1 MAHKRIRLRSIRGA
15 IRVAAGSKIKI
26 RTPNSL
32 KKGEGN
38 ALMRLMIIIRAS
50 VQRLAQLT
58 IEAIPRL
65 LVWPT
70 L

>member
-1 MAHKRIRLRSIRGA
+1 MRSIRGA

-26 RTPNSL
+26 RTPNSQ

-38 ALMRLMIIIRAS
+38 AQMRLIIIKAS

-58 IEAIPRL
+58 IEAILRL
-65 LVWPT
+65 QVWPT

>member
-32 KKGEGN
+32 RKDEGN
-38 ALMRLMIIIRAS
+38 ALMRLMIIIKAS

-58 IEAIPRL
+58 IEAILRL
-65 LVWPT
+65 QVWPT